1 MQNQKSDVNAKF
13 SKSFWPLAIVV
24 IISMIAGG
32 LIYSFAFNSMLND
45 DINSMSFTR
54 HKEAKTTDK
63 KTAAPKTT
71 TTKIPQK

>member
-1 MQNQKSDVNAKF
+1 MQNQKSEVSAKF

-24 IISMIAGG
+24 IVSMVAGG
-32 LIYSFAFNSMLND
+32 LIYSFAYNNMLTD
-45 DINSMSFTR
+45 DINSMFLIK

-63 KTAAPKTT
+63 KSTPPKTT